1 MKFKL
6 KFVYSAKIPNKDIVL
21 YVAAILV
28 EGYVD
33 LTSTYLVRYPINLL
47 HLNDF
52 RSPICLYDLTDIR
65 AGISHHTNGFMG
77 M

>member
-6 KFVYSAKIPNKDIVL
+6 KFVYSAKIPNKDIAL

-28 EGYVD
+28 EGDVD
-33 LTSTYLVRYPINLL
+33 LTSTFLVRYPINLL
-47 HLNDF
+47 NLNDF
-52 RSPICLYDLTDIR
+52 RSPICLHDLTDIR